1 MLSRQFI
8 TTFFATI
15 ALFVAMSCG
24 QNATSSSSAA
34 IENQTDSL
42 SYVVGMN
49 IAYNIMQ
56 MDSTINPA
64 AVVRGINDVLS
75 NQEILSIDEAR
86 TYFLAYMNFGI
97 YERVK
102 KYEEQYLADLAKSD
116 KEIVRTQ
123 SGLTYKVGELG
134 NMNRVATRDRDSV
147 IISYRATRLSG
158 EEVDLAANRDET
170 LRETLGKLVPG
181 LREGVKLVGAGG
193 KITLWIPSELA
204 YGSAGSEEKGI
215 KPNELLRYE
224 VEIKEV
230 KK

>member
-1 MLSRQFI
+1 MLSRQLI
-8 TTFFATI
+8 TTFFATV

-24 QNATSSSSAA
+24 QNTTSSSSAV
-34 IENQTDSL
+34 ENQTDSL

-64 AVVRGINDVLS
+64 AVVRGINDVLN
-75 NQEILSIDEAR
+75 NQEILSIDDAR
-86 TYFLAYMNFGI
+86 TYFLAYMNFGV

-102 KYEEQYLADLAKSD
+102 KYEEQYLTDLAKSD
-116 KEIVRTQ
+116 KEVVRTQ

-134 NMNRVATRDRDSV
+134 NMNNVAIRDRDSV
-147 IISYRATRLSG
+147 AISYRVTRLSG
-158 EEVDLAANRDET
+158 EEVDLVANRDEIM
-170 LRETLGKLVPG
+170 RESLGKLLPG
-181 LREGVKLVGAGG
+181 LREGVKLVGEGG

-204 YGSAGSEEKGI
+204 YGPAGSTEKGI
-215 KPNELLRYE
+215 NANELLRYE